1 MLTVTLD
8 KIYASRPCNKYWR
21 VIKAT
26 FAPTKLNIDFEKPIP
41 ATAILDKIGLDGF
54 IKVFIEIEEFTEML
68 YEFACW
74 CSLRNIHLIKRCV
87 PERIYSETA
96 KALQAN
102 DIHQLN
108 KRLIHQAYLSTRKSP
123 RFSKSSRLLYSI
135 YSIGLDTAASIKTL
149 PFTSDN
155 HLNEKLEQLTK
166 LHEMLTKSPQPRQ

>member
-21 VIKAT
+21 VIKAA

-68 YEFACW
+68 SEFACW

-87 PERIYSETA
+87 PERIYNETA
-96 KALQAN
+96 KALQTN

-135 YSIGLDTAASIKTL
+135 YSIGLDTAASIKTASYAANDQ
-149 PFTSDN
+149 TK
-155 HLNEKLEQLTK
+155 EELEQFTK
-166 LHEMLTKSPQPRQ
+166 LYEILSS